1 MDLLVTKPWGVKGY
15 VAVGRTASTATAS
28 EAAMA
33 ATKATLL
40 QLRTPTSVLEF
51 HKCFTLPPIR
61 LSSSIDSSNDRQG
74 TTSKGAVRIYERLI
88 AALQS
93 GEAVVPT
100 LLSKDKGG
108 QGASS
113 FRVSTERA
121 GRHDFSSSEVEFEA
135 GGALQEH
142 YGTRARMKGFEVCVR
157 VDVIG
162 ERVLVGTLLSQPD
175 MAKRRK
181 YKCAQHSLLFSLY
194 VRLSCIRTDVAVCI
208 LCKDMSIES
217 PSSRTSQ
224 RSCSN
229 KRGCCRRSPVRG
241 CWTCFAARARSC
253 SSGLTIASSCSSSS
267 RSRSRLPPTAL
278 LLSLRALLRLMVQRK
293 TRRCRRFQ
301 LAIRHILGTPPREV
315 SLLLPSIVH
324 QSATRRILGRHPKVQ
339 RRRLP

>member
-181 YKCAQHSLLFSLY
+181 YKCAHSSTAFCSRCMS
-194 VRLSCIRTDVAVCI
+194 VRLASVLTWQYTYCAKICQSSHHQVEPRGGHAQTSGVA
-208 LCKDMSIES
+208 
-217 PSSRTSQ
+217 
-224 RSCSN
+224 
-229 KRGCCRRSPVRG
+229 
-241 CWTCFAARARSC
+241 AAVPRCADA
-253 SSGLTIASSCSSSS
+253 GHV
-267 RSRSRLPPTAL
+267 
-278 LLSLRALLRLMVQRK
+278 LRLGHDPARV
-293 TRRCRRFQ
+293 
-301 LAIRHILGTPPREV
+301 G
-315 SLLLPSIVH
+315 
-324 QSATRRILGRHPKVQ
+324 
-339 RRRLP
+339 